1 MNEKPLS
8 EDEKWNSMSIGEK
21 FMVIFI
27 VVIILL
33 ALTGLAVLVTP
44 LLMTR

>member
-8 EDEKWNSMSIGEK
+8 EDEKWKSMSIGEK

-27 VVIILL
+27 AIVILAAISFLAGCIVV
-33 ALTGLAVLVTP
+33 AFTK
-44 LLMTR
+44 